1 MKKLILHSMCDKR
14 NLCFLYL
21 GFLFQTLFS
30 IIQHSFAYPV
40 CAYLFQCFFSSF
52 RFPGFAVE
60 FLQIS
65 LLFHINLHIRFVHI
79 SSNVSF
85 HLDFLVLQLNFFEWF
100 SNSFWFP
107 VFAVII
113 LLFNRNCSPEY
124 CLQSKSCQK
133 MCHLLCCCLSS
144 LLVILQK
151 VCFNI
156 WVVIAMVLYSS
167 KLKYLQIRGVKSK
180 MTASTVC
187 YLLFFVALFNWQ
199 LPQFWS
205 LTYLRICYFSTRIVF
220 PFILKRKCI
229 KYLKIEKHYFSSMF
243 EFYGAYVK

>member
-1 MKKLILHSMCDKR
+1 MCDKT

-65 LLFHINLHIRFVHI
+65 LLFHIHLHIRFVHI
-79 SSNVSF
+79 SSNVSTVY
-85 HLDFLVLQLNFFEWF
+85 LDFLVLQLNFFEWF
-100 SNSFWFP
+100 FSSFWLP

-113 LLFNRNCSPEY
+113 LLFNRNLLPWY
-124 CLQSKSCQK
+124 CLQSKSWQK

-156 WVVIAMVLYSS
+156 WVVIAMVLHSS
-167 KLKYLQIRGVKSK
+167 KLQYLQILIVKSK
-180 MTASTVC
+180 MTASTIC
-187 YLLFFVALFNWQ
+187 YLLFFVA
-199 LPQFWS
+199 
-205 LTYLRICYFSTRIVF
+205 
-220 PFILKRKCI
+220 
-229 KYLKIEKHYFSSMF
+229 
-243 EFYGAYVK
+243 

>member
-1 MKKLILHSMCDKR
+1 MCDKR
-14 NLCFLYL
+14 NLCCFLYIGYFYSKL
-21 GFLFQTLFS
+21 
-30 IIQHSFAYPV
+30 
-40 CAYLFQCFFSSF
+40 C
-52 RFPGFAVE
+52 
-60 FLQIS
+60 S
-65 LLFHINLHIRFVHI
+65 LLFKIHLHIRFVHI